1 MVLGGFQIVQGRMEA
16 NTSIFFFFFPTIF
29 HRALRFSIIHQ
40 GRTLCTFLSL
50 SVIPNA
56 TKHLQLH
63 ICSNASNIAWLR
75 NIYMR
80 KSLTQEVTILN
91 PKISQY
97 EELEIVPMKLIEL
110 TGD

>member
-1 MVLGGFQIVQGRMEA
+1 
-16 NTSIFFFFFPTIF
+16 
-29 HRALRFSIIHQ
+29 
-40 GRTLCTFLSL
+40 
-50 SVIPNA
+50 
-56 TKHLQLH
+56 
-63 ICSNASNIAWLR
+63 
-75 NIYMR
+75 MR